1 MTTTLPLSQAPGA
14 EEAAAADANAN
25 EEEDPMQLGP
35 VQNPHNIGQL
45 SEISY
50 VGGFLAAFLTFGMA
64 SVYRHQGQKQQL
76 MPMGMWRR
84 TRRSWD
90 PGQRISCRAQV
101 AWQLLQMAQLT
112 ASTARPSST
121 RQPCR

>member
-1 MTTTLPLSQAPGA
+1 
-14 EEAAAADANAN
+14 
-25 EEEDPMQLGP
+25 MQLGP
-35 VQNPHNIGQL
+35 VQNSQNIGQL
-45 SEISY
+45 SETPSLCGY
-50 VGGFLAAFLTFGMA
+50 LAAFLTFGMA

-76 MPMGMWRR
+76 MPMGIWRR

-101 AWQLLQMAQLT
+101 AWQLLQMGQLT
-112 ASTARPSST
+112 ASTARPSSI